1 MVTNTVAETG
11 SGQGADPHAGVG
23 EIERGFRPVSPTG
36 IKLADVAGTAG
47 AELQAGMPV
56 PDVVATGVCLDSRA
70 VQPGDLYAALPG
82 GHTHG
87 ARYGAQAVARGA
99 VAVLTDAAGAALLA
113 EVSVPVLVVEQ
124 PRAVLGDV
132 SAAVYSS
139 RELAPATFAVTGT
152 NGKTTTTYMLRSLLQ
167 TLGET
172 TGLIGTIEI
181 LAGDTAIPSVLT
193 TPESPQLHG
202 LMARM
207 GQAGVSSAAMEVSSH
222 SLTYQRVAGLHFEV
236 AGFTNLTQDHLD
248 LHGSM
253 HEYLA
258 AKALLFTP
266 RYTDTAV
273 VTVDDEWGTELAGT
287 ARESGLSVATLATGH
302 GAGAEPGSADY
313 VVSGVEADGLGSAF
327 LLTCPD
333 GALLRART
341 GLPGSFNVS
350 NAALALAMVIESGR
364 SASAVQ
370 AALDAHEDALTP
382 QVPGRMQV
390 VHHNPTAVVDF
401 AHNPDALVRS
411 LDSLEA
417 GDGKRIVVFGATGER
432 DTTKRPIMGR
442 LAAEHA
448 DVVII
453 TDDDP
458 HDEEPSG
465 IRRDVMEGALQAGTA
480 ARVIEVA
487 PRAEAIAES
496 VRLAGPQDVI
506 LVAGRGHEVYQEV
519 NGVNLA
525 LDDREELLKAFAER
539 DGSAPT
545 ASAE

>member
-1 MVTNTVAETG
+1 
-11 SGQGADPHAGVG
+11 
-23 EIERGFRPVSPTG
+23 
-36 IKLADVAGTAG
+36 
-47 AELQAGMPV
+47 
-56 PDVVATGVCLDSRA
+56 
-70 VQPGDLYAALPG
+70 
-82 GHTHG
+82 
-87 ARYGAQAVARGA
+87 
-99 VAVLTDAAGAALLA
+99 
-113 EVSVPVLVVEQ
+113 
-124 PRAVLGDV
+124 
-132 SAAVYSS
+132 
-139 RELAPATFAVTGT
+139 
-152 NGKTTTTYMLRSLLQ
+152 
-167 TLGET
+167 
-172 TGLIGTIEI
+172 
-181 LAGDTAIPSVLT
+181 
-193 TPESPQLHG
+193 
-202 LMARM
+202 
-207 GQAGVSSAAMEVSSH
+207 
-222 SLTYQRVAGLHFEV
+222 
-236 AGFTNLTQDHLD
+236 
-248 LHGSM
+248 
-253 HEYLA
+253 
-258 AKALLFTP
+258 
-266 RYTDTAV
+266 
-273 VTVDDEWGTELAGT
+273 
-287 ARESGLSVATLATGH
+287 
-302 GAGAEPGSADY
+302 
-313 VVSGVEADGLGSAF
+313 VEADGLGSAF